1 MSLCFQVLCASGPG
15 ALANVTRVLGQD
27 LRGDTAEDLTARVTV
42 SGDELILPGDLV
54 RAVVGPRR
62 EVVRKIRASRGWCCS
77 CCELSR
83 NIYACVR
90 IRLQLSVA
98 LGPLTTLTLTLTSVR
113 SVHYNPL

>member
-1 MSLCFQVLCASGPG
+1 MQLACELLGESRAVSLCFQVLCASGHG

-62 EVVRKIRASRGWCCS
+62 EVVRKRSERAGAGAAAAVASDGS
-77 CCELSR
+77 IQHSLSR
-83 NIYACVR
+83 FVPA
-90 IRLQLSVA
+90 
-98 LGPLTTLTLTLTSVR
+98 TSDR
-113 SVHYNPL
+113 